1 MIFSISKSKVCLK
14 QPIGVTHTSTFFIDT
29 THLSHRDDIRSDDL
43 GVWKNEGVRSK
54 YCSVHF
60 DENNKV
66 KKVIKMAS
74 KPLVMRSSIYRIK
87 QSYWCH
93 AGDKQFL
100 RRLIEVEGMH
110 VFTYYYHLHTLDYKQ
125 KRHPICI
132 LQYVHPSEANISH
145 RPHKNAK
152 QESNYVRTKKSV
164 LIKVKDEA
172 TG

>member
-1 MIFSISKSKVCLK
+1 MSLTRVHFSLILHISATEMIYAVMILVYGKMKVY
-14 QPIGVTHTSTFFIDT
+14 
-29 THLSHRDDIRSDDL
+29 
-43 GVWKNEGVRSK
+43 VRSTA
-54 YCSVHF
+54 VF
-60 DENNKV
+60 INNKV

-145 RPHKNAK
+145 RPHKNA
-152 QESNYVRTKKSV
+152 VRTKKSV